1 MDLLRKDVNRYMD
14 FSAVVLM
21 EREKETN
28 FLVKELGSYEVHD
41 GAEYITKLYYDG
53 EKVNLY
59 FDTNKEVEDWEFSA
73 IYDLF
78 DEDAFKGLVTSIE
91 VYDEEFNPTW
101 IVTFD
106 FDENH
111 NVFAKR
117 LNDICSVIADA
128 MEKVFKYIEGKE
140 EEYK

>member
-1 MDLLRKDVNRYMD
+1 MD

-28 FLVKELGSYEVHD
+28 FLVKELGSYEVHN
-41 GAEYITKLYYDG
+41 GAEYITKLFYDG

-59 FDTNKEVEDWEFSA
+59 FDTNKEVEDWEFTA

-78 DEDAFKGLVTSIE
+78 AEEEFKGIVSSIE
-91 VYDEEFNPTW
+91 PYDEEFNPTW

-106 FDENH
+106 YEEEH
-111 NVFAKR
+111 SIFAER
-117 LNDICSVIADA
+117 LNHICKVIAET
-128 MEKVFKYIEGKE
+128 MEKAFKDIEGKE

>member
-1 MDLLRKDVNRYMD
+1 MD

-28 FLVKELGSYEVHD
+28 FLVKELGSYEVHE
-41 GAEYITKLYYDG
+41 GTEYITKLFYDG

-78 DEDAFKGLVTSIE
+78 DEEAFKGVVKTIE
-91 VYDEEFNPTW
+91 VYDEEYNPTW

-106 FDENH
+106 YDEDH
-111 NVFAKR
+111 GVFAQR
-117 LNDICSVIADA
+117 LNDVCIVIVDTI
-128 MEKVFKYIEGKE
+128 EKAFKDIEGKE
-140 EEYK
+140 EDYK

>member
-1 MDLLRKDVNRYMD
+1 MD

-41 GAEYITKLYYDG
+41 GAEYITKLFYDG

-78 DEDAFKGLVTSIE
+78 DENAFSGVVSSLE

-106 FDENH
+106 YDEDH
-111 NVFAKR
+111 GVFAER
-117 LNDICSVIADA
+117 LNDICLVIEGA
-128 MEKVFKYIEGKE
+128 MEKVFKDIEGKE
-140 EEYK
+140 AEYK

>member
-1 MDLLRKDVNRYMD
+1 MD

-41 GAEYITKLYYDG
+41 GAEYITKLFYDG

-78 DEDAFKGLVTSIE
+78 DENAFNGVVSSLE
-91 VYDEEFNPTW
+91 AYDEEFNPTW

-106 FDENH
+106 YDEDH
-111 NVFAKR
+111 GVFAER
-117 LNDICSVIADA
+117 LNDMCLVIAEA
-128 MEKVFKYIEGKE
+128 MEKVFKDIEGKE